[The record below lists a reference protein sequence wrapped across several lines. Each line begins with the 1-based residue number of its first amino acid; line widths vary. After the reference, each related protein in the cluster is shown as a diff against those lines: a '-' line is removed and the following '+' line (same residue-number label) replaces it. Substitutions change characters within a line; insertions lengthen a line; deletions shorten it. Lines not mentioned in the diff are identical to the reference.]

1 MSLFDHVEALQGD
14 IPWGRFLDA
23 GTGVNSSLWST
34 DLTTEAWTG
43 VTAAAG
49 HADQVRASVGARFR
63 TQDRLLLGNW
73 TDETLLAGEVHDTV
87 LADYLIGAVEG
98 FAPYFQQLLLRRLR
112 PLTGRRLYVVG
123 LDPYVVGPADTDE
136 ARMVREIGRLRDAVL
151 MLANETPYR
160 EYPAEWMLN
169 ALGGAGFRV
178 LSARRFPNRYK
189 AKWVNG
195 QLDMTLR
202 RLPFVVDQSLA
213 LRLRETVEEMRRRA
227 LALCDERCGLRHG
240 ADYVIACEP
249 IN

>member
-1 MSLFDHVEALQGD
+1 
-14 IPWGRFLDA
+14 
-23 GTGVNSSLWST
+23 
-34 DLTTEAWTG
+34 
-43 VTAAAG
+43 
-49 HADQVRASVGARFR
+49 
-63 TQDRLLLGNW
+63 
-73 TDETLLAGEVHDTV
+73 
-87 LADYLIGAVEG
+87 
-98 FAPYFQQLLLRRLR
+98 
-112 PLTGRRLYVVG
+112 
-123 LDPYVVGPADTDE
+123 
-136 ARMVREIGRLRDAVL
+136 MVREIGRLRDAVL

-169 ALGGAGFRV
+169 ALAGAGFRV

-202 RLPFVVDQSLA
+202 RLPFVADQSLA

>member
-1 MSLFDHVEALQGD
+1 MSLFDHVETLQGD
-14 IPWGRFLDA
+14 LPWGRFLDA

-34 DLTTEAWTG
+34 GLATDAWTG

-63 TQDRLLLGNW
+63 PQDRLLLGNW
-73 TDETLLAGEVHDTV
+73 TDETLLASEVHDTV
-87 LADYLIGAVEG
+87 MAEYLIGAVEG
-98 FAPYFQQLLLRRLR
+98 FAPYFQQSLLRRLR

-151 MLANETPYR
+151 TLADETPYR
-160 EYPAEWMLN
+160 EYPAEWTLN
-169 ALGGAGFRV
+169 ALAGAGFRV

-195 QLDMTLR
+195 QLDMATR
-202 RLPFVVDQSLA
+202 RLPRIADRGLAESLA
-213 LRLRETVEEMRRRA
+213 GTIESARKRG
-227 LALCDERCGLRHG
+227 LALCAERNGLRCG
-240 ADYVIACEP
+240 ADYVLACEP
-249 IN
+249 I

>member
-1 MSLFDHVEALQGD
+1 MSLFEHVVALQGGL
-14 IPWGRFLDA
+14 PWGRFLDA

-34 DLTTEAWTG
+34 KLDTEAWTG

-63 TQDRLLLGNW
+63 SQDRLLLGNW
-73 TDETLLAGEVHDTV
+73 TDESLLAGEVHDTV

-98 FAPYFQQLLLRRLR
+98 FAPYFQQSLLGRLR

-151 MLANETPYR
+151 MLADETPYR
-160 EYPAEWMLN
+160 EYPAEWTLN
-169 ALGGAGFRV
+169 ALANAGFRV

-195 QLDMTLR
+195 QLDMAVR
-202 RLPFVVDQSLA
+202 RLPRIADRGLARSLA
-213 LRLRETVEEMRRRA
+213 LMIERVRDEG
-227 LALCDERCGLRHG
+227 LALCAERNGLRHG
-240 ADYVIACEP
+240 ADYIVACEP
-249 IN
+249 I

>member
-1 MSLFDHVEALQGD
+1 MSLFNHVEALQGD

-34 DLTTEAWTG
+34 GLTTDAWTG

-49 HADQVRASVGARFR
+49 HADQVRASIGARFR
-63 TQDRLLLGNW
+63 SQDRLLLGNW
-73 TDETLLAGEVHDTV
+73 TDETLLAGEVHDTI

-160 EYPAEWMLN
+160 EYPAEWTLN
-169 ALGGAGFRV
+169 ALAGAGFRV

-189 AKWVNG
+189 TKWVNG
-195 QLDMTLR
+195 QLDTALR
-202 RLPFVVDQSLA
+202 RLPRIGDRGLVESLA
-213 LRLRETVEEMRRRA
+213 LTIERA
-227 LALCDERCGLRHG
+227 RQEGLALCAERNGLRCG
-240 ADYVIACEP
+240 ADYVVGCEP
-249 IN
+249 I